1 MDRAEADSIDLMESN
16 VEKLMPWFQIALAW
30 GFAAVVTAGFP
41 IIRSLRR
48 QQVRTRRSQNQR
60 AEEVHIAREWEDLQR
75 RLNDRSMETE
85 LTAVDN

>member
-1 MDRAEADSIDLMESN
+1 MDRAEAGAINLMESN

-30 GFAAVVTAGFP
+30 AFAAVVTTGFL

-48 QQVRTRRSQNQR
+48 QQMRTRRSQNQR
-60 AEEVHIAREWEDLQR
+60 AEEAQIAREWEDLQR
-75 RLNDRSMETE
+75 RLKARSMETE